1 MLIICLRERNVLKN
15 LSHRSIY
22 ERWLSSDADWYSNL
36 YPSASE
42 RCLGWNYIQ
51 PRHHITISTTQ
62 LIYILFENELAVRDL
77 VISGCKL
84 GCRSFASV
92 LNTDVNWANIIA
104 SGRKYMRP
112 RRKLKIWRNKRILLR
127 DIFVIAGQD
136 DNSSRPASRV
146 TIRAHRKSTGL
157 GHPWCPSP
165 KHLGSNKKE
174 KTLLFKVKRS
184 KCICL
189 WKVTQLTANRF
200 KKRFASNRLKAG
212 FRRSEPVY

>member
-1 MLIICLRERNVLKN
+1 M
-15 LSHRSIY
+15 
-22 ERWLSSDADWYSNL
+22 
-36 YPSASE
+36 
-42 RCLGWNYIQ
+42 
-51 PRHHITISTTQ
+51 
-62 LIYILFENELAVRDL
+62 RDL

-92 LNTDVNWANIIA
+92 LNTDVNWAIIIA

-112 RRKLKIWRNKRILLR
+112 RSKLKISRNKRILLR

-146 TIRAHRKSTGL
+146 TIRAHRNSTGL

-184 KCICL
+184 KFICF
-189 WKVTQLTANRF
+189 WTECSNRLTANRF
-200 KKRFASNRLKAG
+200 YQTGLQTGSLTKHNGFASVEGNPKIITYLV
-212 FRRSEPVY
+212 F